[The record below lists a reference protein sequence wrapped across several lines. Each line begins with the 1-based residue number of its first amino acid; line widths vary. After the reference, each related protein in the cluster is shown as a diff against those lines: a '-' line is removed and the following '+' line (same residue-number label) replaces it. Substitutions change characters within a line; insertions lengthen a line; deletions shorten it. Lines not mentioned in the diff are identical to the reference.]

1 MPKPN
6 FKQDLGC
13 EKCFFSPSFPLHLLF
28 SRTHAGQTSAC
39 EPSSLSWLSIPRAD
53 VGSYASQLNLQSDIV
68 IFFVIKIWLPLFCY
82 LCVIFC
88 VWPVLRCRKKCIHY
102 CNKKYILC
110 IENLSQQ
117 NYDFFFA

>member
-68 IFFVIKIWLPLFCY
+68 IFLSLKSGCLCFVICVLFSVCGLFFVVEKNVY
-82 LCVIFC
+82 IIVIKNIFY
-88 VWPVLRCRKKCIHY
+88 V
-102 CNKKYILC
+102 
-110 IENLSQQ
+110 
-117 NYDFFFA
+117 